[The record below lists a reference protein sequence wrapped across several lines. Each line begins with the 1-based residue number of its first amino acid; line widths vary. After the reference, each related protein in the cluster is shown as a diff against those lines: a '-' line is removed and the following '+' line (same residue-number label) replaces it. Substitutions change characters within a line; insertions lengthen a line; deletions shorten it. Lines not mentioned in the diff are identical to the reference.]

1 MDKLWGEYVIMMNVS
16 NELKELYRSGNGRKK
31 LNISISGSETTITN
45 SNIVSESM
53 SIKQSL
59 SDDENIK
66 FGSCNSTSFEIT
78 VADITEDLIGKEI
91 QPKLLVDSDTTEL
104 SLGLFTVES
113 SKKEVGR
120 PFRKITAYDRMKKLS
135 VDVGEWYRGLV
146 FPVTV
151 KDLRDGLCGHVGL
164 EQLETTL
171 PFDSMEINKTLDD
184 DGAINGLDLMHGI
197 CELNGCF
204 GNISRGGKFEYV
216 YLSTGD
222 PVDTLNG
229 ILKSYPQC
237 EDYNTSAIDGVTIKF
252 TDSDITYQ
260 STSHTNPYIIT
271 DNYLIADKTEA
282 ELISIANT
290 IAGKINGIS
299 YRPATIESV
308 GQPYFD
314 LGDKVSFNDE
324 SGNLDTTYILK
335 REINGIQA
343 LTDSIEASGEEYIQQ
358 DVNSVVGQLAKLNS
372 DNGRLKIRLSKTEE
386 GLNLKVSKGDVSSQ
400 LSLETEQITL
410 TGNRV
415 VVDSDKWKVD
425 ADGKQTCSDLTINGG
440 AVTINNNEDD
450 GIVDYIKLTSYK
462 KKEGDLPGGVE
473 NVETYEMSATNK
485 ELYYSM
491 VATDGTTGKSNTV
504 GKVSVNRSGV
514 KIIQGIPPYVESGG
528 TEANAEY
535 TSSGFTSNFHYGS
548 LDMEA
553 ELEFTAKNGFRYK
566 KRQMGVVEETIVNEK
581 QVSTTTVIADNL
593 TINSKDASTFSS
605 TNITNKTNIET
616 GTITLNK
623 RYNSAT
629 ITCTVSKIA
638 QELGTS
644 AGYALVGTLP
654 DDCKPLYRII
664 DYHRFNGSY
673 IGQIVIET
681 TGEVKIGYTKKN
693 DGTAANM
700 PATSMYWTFTYTI

>member
-1 MDKLWGEYVIMMNVS
+1 MDKLWGEYVIVINIS

-31 LNISISGSETTITN
+31 LNISISGSETKITN

-53 SIKQSL
+53 RIKQSL

-78 VADITEDLIGKEI
+78 VAEITEDLIGKEI

-135 VDVGEWYRGLV
+135 VDVGEWYRSLV

-164 EQLETTL
+164 EQVESTL

-204 GNISRGGKFEYV
+204 GNISRNGEFEYV

-237 EDYNTSAIDGVTIKF
+237 DEYKTSAIDGVTIKF

-271 DNYLIADKTEA
+271 DNYLIAEKTEA

-343 LTDSIEASGEEYIQQ
+343 LTDSIESSGEEYIQQ

-400 LSLETEQITL
+400 LSVETDQIVL
-410 TGNRV
+410 KGNRLI
-415 VVDSDKWKVD
+415 VDSSQLKLDENGNIVIDTNQFKLNKDENENAEFSGNIIASSGQFTKGFQVKVPYTLNDKLYTLESV
-425 ADGKQTCSDLTINGG
+425 SDLGC
-440 AVTINNNEDD
+440 
-450 GIVDYIKLTSYK
+450 
-462 KKEGDLPGGVE
+462 
-473 NVETYEMSATNK
+473 EMSC
-485 ELYYSM
+485 YS
-491 VATDGTTGKSNTV
+491 TDNDYGRPSQLSGIICGFDGVVSIYGTSKI
-504 GKVSVNRSGV
+504 SVNG
-514 KIIQGIPPYVESGG
+514 KDI
-528 TEANAEY
+528 
-535 TSSGFTSNFHYGS
+535 
-548 LDMEA
+548 
-553 ELEFTAKNGFRYK
+553 
-566 KRQMGVVEETIVNEK
+566 
-581 QVSTTTVIADNL
+581 STL
-593 TINSKDASTFSS
+593 STK
-605 TNITNKTNIET
+605 NITNTDNIKSGALT
-616 GTITLNK
+616 VHK
-623 RYNSAT
+623 RYNSVT
-629 ITCTVSKIA
+629 IACTVSKIA

-644 AGYALVGTLP
+644 DGYALVGTLP
-654 DDCKPLYRII
+654 YDCNPLYKII

>member
-53 SIKQSL
+53 SIKESL
-59 SDDENIK
+59 SNDENIRL
-66 FGSCNSTSFEIT
+66 GSCNSSSFEIT
-78 VADITEDLIGKEI
+78 VAGITEDLIGKEI

-104 SLGLFTVES
+104 LLGVFTVES

-164 EQLETTL
+164 EQVETTL
-171 PFDSMEINKTLDD
+171 PFDSIEINKTLDD
-184 DGAINGLDLMHGI
+184 DGAINGLDLMQGI
-197 CELNGCF
+197 CEINGCF
-204 GNISRGGKFEYV
+204 GNISRDGKFEYV

-237 EDYNTSAIDGVTIKF
+237 EDYKTSAIDGVTIKF
-252 TDSDITYQ
+252 TDSDIIYQ

-271 DNYLIADKTEA
+271 DNYLIADKTED

-314 LGDKVSFNDE
+314 LGDKISFNDE

-415 VVDSDKWKVD
+415 VIDSDKWKVN
-425 ADGKQTCSDLTINGG
+425 ADGKQTCTDLTINGG

-462 KKEGDLPGGVE
+462 KKEGDLPGGGE
-473 NVETYEMSATNK
+473 NVDTYEMSATNK
-485 ELYYSM
+485 ELYYAM
-491 VATDGTTGKSNTV
+491 VGTDGTTGKSNTI

-548 LDMEA
+548 LAIEA
-553 ELEFTAKNGFRYK
+553 ELEITAQNGFRYK
-566 KRQMGVVEETIVNEK
+566 KRQMGVVSETIVNESK
-581 QVSTTTVIADNL
+581 VSTTTVITDNL
-593 TINSKDASTFSS
+593 TIGSKDASTLST
-605 TNITNKTNIET
+605 TNITNADNIKSGALT
-616 GTITLNK
+616 AHK
-623 RYNSAT
+623 RYNSVT
-629 ITCTVSKIA
+629 ITCNVSA
-638 QELGTS
+638 TANEFATA
-644 AGYALVGTLP
+644 AGYVVVGTLP
-654 DDCKPLYRII
+654 EDCIPNYNII
-664 DYHRFNGSY
+664 EYHRLNGAY
-673 IGQIVIET
+673 VGQISINTSGQVR
-681 TGEVKIGYTKKN
+681 IGYTKN
-693 DGTAANM
+693 NSGNAVNLPVTTMFWA
-700 PATSMYWTFTYTI
+700 FTYTI

>member
-1 MDKLWGEYVIMMNVS
+1 MDKLWGEYVIMINIS

-31 LNISISGSETTITN
+31 LNISISGSETKITN

-78 VADITEDLIGKEI
+78 VAEITEDLIGKEI
-91 QPKLLVDSDTTEL
+91 QPKLLVDNDTTEL

-135 VDVGEWYRGLV
+135 VDVGEWYRSLE

-151 KDLRDGLCGHVGL
+151 KILRDSLCGHVGL
-164 EQLETTL
+164 EQVRETL

-184 DGAINGLDLMHGI
+184 DGAINGLDLMQGI

-204 GNISRGGKFEYV
+204 GNISRDGNFEYV
-216 YLSTGD
+216 YLSTRN

-343 LTDSIEASGEEYIQQ
+343 LTDSIEARGEEYIQQ

-386 GLNLKVSKGDVSSQ
+386 GLNLKVSKGEVSSQ

-415 VVDSDKWKVD
+415 VIDSDKWKVD
-425 ADGKQTCSDLTINGG
+425 ADGKQTCTDLTIVGG
-440 AVTINNNEDD
+440 SIKSNDVIID
-450 GIVDYIKLTSYK
+450 GGIKLRLPWGITGSASDPWEYITALTLTGNQAQGTDK
-462 KKEGDLPGGVE
+462 LELNYRNDDNIFYYSENEISIIAGKIYPNTLHINKATVIENGLWVHGSMNIGDL
-473 NVETYEMSATNK
+473 
-485 ELYYSM
+485 
-491 VATDGTTGKSNTV
+491 
-504 GKVSVNRSGV
+504 
-514 KIIQGIPPYVESGG
+514 
-528 TEANAEY
+528 
-535 TSSGFTSNFHYGS
+535 
-548 LDMEA
+548 
-553 ELEFTAKNGFRYK
+553 
-566 KRQMGVVEETIVNEK
+566 
-581 QVSTTTVIADNL
+581 
-593 TINSKDASTFSS
+593 DASNFSS
-605 TNITNKTNIET
+605 TDITNKTNIET
-616 GTITLNK
+616 GAITLNK

-629 ITCTVSKIA
+629 ITCSVPKIS

-644 AGYALVGTLP
+644 AGYALIGTLP
-654 DDCKPLYRII
+654 DNCKPLYRII
-664 DYHRFNGSY
+664 EYHRLNGNY
-673 IGQIVIET
+673 VGQIVVET

-693 DGTAANM
+693 DGTAANL
-700 PATSMYWTFTYTI
+700 PATSMYWAFTYTI

>member
-1 MDKLWGEYVIMMNVS
+1 MDKLWGEYVIMINIS

-31 LNISISGSETTITN
+31 LNISISGSKTTITN

-78 VADITEDLIGKEI
+78 VAGITEDLIGKEI
-91 QPKLLVDSDTTEL
+91 QPKLLVDSDTTKL
-104 SLGLFTVES
+104 LLGTFTVES

-164 EQLETTL
+164 NQVKATL
-171 PFDSMEINKTLDD
+171 PFDSMEINKTIDD

-204 GNISRGGKFEYV
+204 GNISRNGEFEYV

-237 EDYNTSAIDGVTIKF
+237 EDYKTSAIDGVTIKF

-290 IAGKINGIS
+290 IAEKINGIS

-314 LGDKVSFNDE
+314 LGDKLSFNDE

-343 LTDSIEASGEEYIQQ
+343 LTDSIEARGEEYIQQ
-358 DVNSVVGQLAKLNS
+358 DVNSVIGQLAKLNS

-400 LSLETEQITL
+400 LSVETDQIVL
-410 TGNRV
+410 KGNRLI
-415 VVDSDKWKVD
+415 VDSSQLKLDENGNIVIDTNQFKINTDGNENAQFSGDIIASSGQFTKGFLVKVPYTLNN
-425 ADGKQTCSDLTINGG
+425 KLYSLESVFDLGC
-440 AVTINNNEDD
+440 
-450 GIVDYIKLTSYK
+450 
-462 KKEGDLPGGVE
+462 
-473 NVETYEMSATNK
+473 EMSC
-485 ELYYSM
+485 YS
-491 VATDGTTGKSNTV
+491 TDNAYGRPSQLSGIICGFD
-504 GKVSVNRSGV
+504 GKVSINGTSKISVNG
-514 KIIQGIPPYVESGG
+514 KDI
-528 TEANAEY
+528 Y
-535 TSSGFTSNFHYGS
+535 T
-548 LDMEA
+548 L
-553 ELEFTAKNGFRYK
+553 
-566 KRQMGVVEETIVNEK
+566 
-581 QVSTTTVIADNL
+581 ST
-593 TINSKDASTFSS
+593 K
-605 TNITNKTNIET
+605 NITNTDNIKSGDLT
-616 GTITLNK
+616 VHK
-623 RYNSAT
+623 RYNSVT
-629 ITCTVSKIA
+629 ITCNVSA
-638 QELGTS
+638 TANEFETA
-644 AGYALVGTLP
+644 AGYVVLGTLP
-654 DDCKPLYRII
+654 EDCIPNYNII
-664 DYHRFNGSY
+664 EYHRLNGAY
-673 IGQIVIET
+673 VGQISINTSGQVR
-681 TGEVKIGYTKKN
+681 IGYTKN
-693 DGTAANM
+693 NSGNAVNLPVT
-700 PATSMYWTFTYTI
+700 TMYWAFTYTI

>member
-1 MDKLWGEYVIMMNVS
+1 MDKLWGEYVIMINIS

-31 LNISISGSETTITN
+31 LNISISGSETKITN

-53 SIKQSL
+53 RIKQSL

-78 VADITEDLIGKEI
+78 VAEITEDLIGKEI

-135 VDVGEWYRGLV
+135 VDVGEWYRSLV

-164 EQLETTL
+164 EQVESTL

-204 GNISRGGKFEYV
+204 GNISRNGEFEYV

-237 EDYNTSAIDGVTIKF
+237 EDYKASAIDGATIKF

-343 LTDSIEASGEEYIQQ
+343 LTDSIESSGEEYIQQ

-415 VVDSDKWKVD
+415 VIDSDKWKVD
-425 ADGKQTCSDLTINGG
+425 ADGKQKCTDLTIVGG
-440 AVTINNNEDD
+440 SIKSNDVIID
-450 GIVDYIKLTSYK
+450 GGIKLKLPWGIDGSAHDPWEYITAIALTGDQAQGTDKLELNYRNDDNIFYYSENEISIIAGKIYPNTLHINK
-462 KKEGDLPGGVE
+462 ATVIENGLLVHGSMNIGDL
-473 NVETYEMSATNK
+473 
-485 ELYYSM
+485 
-491 VATDGTTGKSNTV
+491 
-504 GKVSVNRSGV
+504 
-514 KIIQGIPPYVESGG
+514 
-528 TEANAEY
+528 
-535 TSSGFTSNFHYGS
+535 
-548 LDMEA
+548 
-553 ELEFTAKNGFRYK
+553 
-566 KRQMGVVEETIVNEK
+566 
-581 QVSTTTVIADNL
+581 
-593 TINSKDASTFSS
+593 DASNFSS
-605 TNITNKTNIET
+605 TNITNNTNIKSGALT
-616 GTITLNK
+616 VHK
-623 RYNSAT
+623 RYNSVT
-629 ITCTVSKIA
+629 IACTVSKIA

-644 AGYALVGTLP
+644 DGYALVGTLP
-654 DDCKPLYRII
+654 YYCNPLYKII

>member
-1 MDKLWGEYVIMMNVS
+1 MINIS

-31 LNISISGSETTITN
+31 LNIYISGSETKITN

-78 VADITEDLIGKEI
+78 VAEITEDLIGKEI

-135 VDVGEWYRGLV
+135 IDVGEWYRSLV

-151 KDLRDGLCGHVGL
+151 KDLRDGLCRHVGL
-164 EQLETTL
+164 EQVESTL

-184 DGAINGLDLMHGI
+184 DGAINGLDLMQGI

-204 GNISRGGKFEYV
+204 GNISRNGEFEYV

-237 EDYNTSAIDGVTIKF
+237 EDYKTSAIDGVTIKF

-290 IAGKINGIS
+290 IAEKINGIS

-324 SGNLDTTYILK
+324 S
-335 REINGIQA
+335 
-343 LTDSIEASGEEYIQQ
+343 
-358 DVNSVVGQLAKLNS
+358 
-372 DNGRLKIRLSKTEE
+372 
-386 GLNLKVSKGDVSSQ
+386 
-400 LSLETEQITL
+400 
-410 TGNRV
+410 
-415 VVDSDKWKVD
+415 
-425 ADGKQTCSDLTINGG
+425 
-440 AVTINNNEDD
+440 
-450 GIVDYIKLTSYK
+450 
-462 KKEGDLPGGVE
+462 
-473 NVETYEMSATNK
+473 
-485 ELYYSM
+485 
-491 VATDGTTGKSNTV
+491 
-504 GKVSVNRSGV
+504 
-514 KIIQGIPPYVESGG
+514 
-528 TEANAEY
+528 
-535 TSSGFTSNFHYGS
+535 
-548 LDMEA
+548 
-553 ELEFTAKNGFRYK
+553 
-566 KRQMGVVEETIVNEK
+566 
-581 QVSTTTVIADNL
+581 
-593 TINSKDASTFSS
+593 
-605 TNITNKTNIET
+605 
-616 GTITLNK
+616 
-623 RYNSAT
+623 
-629 ITCTVSKIA
+629 
-638 QELGTS
+638 
-644 AGYALVGTLP
+644 
-654 DDCKPLYRII
+654 
-664 DYHRFNGSY
+664 
-673 IGQIVIET
+673 
-681 TGEVKIGYTKKN
+681 
-693 DGTAANM
+693 
-700 PATSMYWTFTYTI
+700 

>member
-59 SDDENIK
+59 NDDENIRL
-66 FGSCNSTSFEIT
+66 GSCNSSSFEIT
-78 VADITEDLIGKEI
+78 VAGITEDLIGKEI

-135 VDVGEWYRGLV
+135 VDVGEWYRSLV

-151 KDLRDGLCGHVGL
+151 KNLRDGLCGNVGL
-164 EQLETTL
+164 EQVETTL

-184 DGAINGLDLMHGI
+184 DGAINGLDLMQGI

-204 GNISRGGKFEYV
+204 GNISRDGKFEYV

-237 EDYNTSAIDGVTIKF
+237 EDYKTYAIDGVTIKF
-252 TDSDITYQ
+252 TDSDIVYQ

-400 LSLETEQITL
+400 LSVETDQIVL
-410 TGNRV
+410 KGNRLI
-415 VVDSDKWKVD
+415 VDSSQLKLDKNGNIVIDTNQLKINT
-425 ADGKQTCSDLTINGG
+425 DGNENAEFSGNVKASSGEFTKAFLVKIPYTLNNKLYSIEYVSDLGC
-440 AVTINNNEDD
+440 
-450 GIVDYIKLTSYK
+450 
-462 KKEGDLPGGVE
+462 
-473 NVETYEMSATNK
+473 EMSC
-485 ELYYSM
+485 YS
-491 VATDGTTGKSNTV
+491 TDNDYGRPSKLSGIICGFDGEVSIYGKS
-504 GKVSVNRSGV
+504 KISVNG
-514 KIIQGIPPYVESGG
+514 KDI
-528 TEANAEY
+528 
-535 TSSGFTSNFHYGS
+535 
-548 LDMEA
+548 
-553 ELEFTAKNGFRYK
+553 
-566 KRQMGVVEETIVNEK
+566 
-581 QVSTTTVIADNL
+581 STL
-593 TINSKDASTFSS
+593 STK
-605 TNITNKTNIET
+605 NITNTDNIKSGNLT
-616 GTITLNK
+616 VHK
-623 RYNSAT
+623 RYNSVT
-629 ITCTVSKIA
+629 ITCNVSA
-638 QELGTS
+638 TANEFATA
-644 AGYALVGTLP
+644 AGNVVVGTLP
-654 DDCKPLYRII
+654 EDCIPNYNII
-664 DYHRFNGSY
+664 EYHRLNGAY
-673 IGQIVIET
+673 VGQISINTSGQVR
-681 TGEVKIGYTKKN
+681 IGYTKN
-693 DGTAANM
+693 NSGNAVNLPVT
-700 PATSMYWTFTYTI
+700 TMYWAFTYTI

>member
-1 MDKLWGEYVIMMNVS
+1 MDKLWGEYVIMINIS

-31 LNISISGSETTITN
+31 LNISISGSETKITN

-78 VADITEDLIGKEI
+78 VAGITEDLIGKEI

-135 VDVGEWYRGLV
+135 VDVGEWYRSLV
-146 FPVTV
+146 FPVTI

-164 EQLETTL
+164 EQVKSTL

-204 GNISRGGKFEYV
+204 GNISRNGKFEYV

-252 TDSDITYQ
+252 TDSDIVYQ

-271 DNYLIADKTEA
+271 NNYLIADKTEA

-290 IAGKINGIS
+290 IAEKINGIS

-343 LTDSIEASGEEYIQQ
+343 LTDSIEARGEEYIQQ

-386 GLNLKVSKGDVSSQ
+386 GLNLKVSKGDVSTQ

-415 VVDSDKWKVD
+415 VIDSDKWKVD
-425 ADGKQTCSDLTINGG
+425 ADGKQKCTDLTIVGGSIKSNDVIIDGGLKLRLPWGIDGSATDPWEYITALALTGNQGQGTDRLELNYRNDDNIFYYSENETTIIAGKIYPNTLHINKATVIENGLFVNG
-440 AVTINNNEDD
+440 SMNI
-450 GIVDYIKLTSYK
+450 
-462 KKEGDLPGGVE
+462 GDL
-473 NVETYEMSATNK
+473 
-485 ELYYSM
+485 
-491 VATDGTTGKSNTV
+491 
-504 GKVSVNRSGV
+504 
-514 KIIQGIPPYVESGG
+514 
-528 TEANAEY
+528 
-535 TSSGFTSNFHYGS
+535 
-548 LDMEA
+548 
-553 ELEFTAKNGFRYK
+553 
-566 KRQMGVVEETIVNEK
+566 
-581 QVSTTTVIADNL
+581 
-593 TINSKDASTFSS
+593 DASNFSS
-605 TNITNKTNIET
+605 TNITNKTNIKSGDLT
-616 GTITLNK
+616 VHK
-623 RYNSAT
+623 RYNSVT
-629 ITCTVSKIA
+629 ITCNVSA
-638 QELGTS
+638 TANEFETA
-644 AGYALVGTLP
+644 AGYVVLGTLP
-654 DDCKPLYRII
+654 GDCIPNYNII
-664 DYHRFNGSY
+664 EYHRLNGAY
-673 IGQIVIET
+673 VGQISINTSGQVR
-681 TGEVKIGYTKKN
+681 IGYTKN
-693 DGTAANM
+693 NSGNAVNLPVT
-700 PATSMYWTFTYTI
+700 TMYWAFTYTI

>member
-1 MDKLWGEYVIMMNVS
+1 MDKLWGEYVIMINIS

-31 LNISISGSETTITN
+31 LNISISGSETKITN

-53 SIKQSL
+53 RIKQSL

-78 VADITEDLIGKEI
+78 VAGITENLIGKET
-91 QPKLLVDSDTTEL
+91 QPKFLVDSDTTEL

-120 PFRKITAYDRMKKLS
+120 PFKKITAYDRMKKLS
-135 VDVGEWYRGLV
+135 VDVGEWYRSLV

-164 EQLETTL
+164 EQVEATL

-184 DGAINGLDLMHGI
+184 DGAINGLYLMQGI

-204 GNISRGGKFEYV
+204 GNISRNGEFEYV

-229 ILKSYPQC
+229 ILRSYPQC

-252 TDSDITYQ
+252 TDSDIVYQ

-358 DVNSVVGQLAKLNS
+358 DVNSVIGQLAKLNS

-386 GLNLKVSKGDVSSQ
+386 GLNLKVSKGDVSTQ

-415 VVDSDKWKVD
+415 VIDSDKWKVD
-425 ADGKQTCSDLTINGG
+425 ADGKQKCTDLTIVGGSIKSNDVIIDGGLKLRLPWGIDGSATDPWEYITALALTGNQGQGTDKLELNYRNDDNIFYYSENEISIIAGKIYPNTLHINKATVIENGLWVRG
-440 AVTINNNEDD
+440 SMNI
-450 GIVDYIKLTSYK
+450 
-462 KKEGDLPGGVE
+462 GDL
-473 NVETYEMSATNK
+473 
-485 ELYYSM
+485 
-491 VATDGTTGKSNTV
+491 
-504 GKVSVNRSGV
+504 
-514 KIIQGIPPYVESGG
+514 
-528 TEANAEY
+528 
-535 TSSGFTSNFHYGS
+535 
-548 LDMEA
+548 
-553 ELEFTAKNGFRYK
+553 
-566 KRQMGVVEETIVNEK
+566 
-581 QVSTTTVIADNL
+581 
-593 TINSKDASTFSS
+593 DASNFSS
-605 TNITNKTNIET
+605 TDITNKTNIET
-616 GTITLNK
+616 GAITLNK
-623 RYNSAT
+623 RYNSVT
-629 ITCTVSKIA
+629 ITCIVSKIA

>member
-59 SDDENIK
+59 TDDENIRL
-66 FGSCNSTSFEIT
+66 GSCNSSSFEIT
-78 VADITEDLIGKEI
+78 VAGITEDLIGKEI
-91 QPKLLVDSDTTEL
+91 QPVLLVDDDTTEL

-151 KDLRDGLCGHVGL
+151 KDLRDGLCGHVGM
-164 EQLETTL
+164 EQVETTL

-184 DGAINGLDLMHGI
+184 DGAINGLDLMQGI

-204 GNISRGGKFEYV
+204 GNISRDGKFEYV

-237 EDYNTSAIDGVTIKF
+237 EDYKASAINGVTIKF

-271 DNYLIADKTEA
+271 DNYLIADKTEE

-324 SGNLDTTYILK
+324 SGSLDTTYILK

-343 LTDSIEASGEEYIQQ
+343 LTDSIEASGDEYIQQ

-372 DNGRLKIRLSKTEE
+372 DNGRLKIKIAKTEE
-386 GLNLKVSKGDVSSQ
+386 GLSLKVSKGDVSSQ
-400 LSLETEQITL
+400 LSVETDQIVL
-410 TGNRV
+410 KGNRLII
-415 VVDSDKWKVD
+415 DSSQLKLDENGNIVIDTNQFKLNTDGNENAQFSGDIIASSGQFTKGFQVKVPYTLNN
-425 ADGKQTCSDLTINGG
+425 KLYTLESVSDLGC
-440 AVTINNNEDD
+440 
-450 GIVDYIKLTSYK
+450 
-462 KKEGDLPGGVE
+462 
-473 NVETYEMSATNK
+473 EMSC
-485 ELYYSM
+485 YS
-491 VATDGTTGKSNTV
+491 TDNDYGRPNQLSGIICGFGGEVSIYGTSKI
-504 GKVSVNRSGV
+504 SVNG
-514 KIIQGIPPYVESGG
+514 KD
-528 TEANAEY
+528 
-535 TSSGFTSNFHYGS
+535 
-548 LDMEA
+548 L
-553 ELEFTAKNGFRYK
+553 
-566 KRQMGVVEETIVNEK
+566 
-581 QVSTTTVIADNL
+581 STL
-593 TINSKDASTFSS
+593 ST
-605 TNITNKTNIET
+605 TNITNTDNIKSGALT
-616 GTITLNK
+616 AHK
-623 RYNSAT
+623 RYNSVT
-629 ITCTVSKIA
+629 ITCNVSA
-638 QELGTS
+638 TANEFETA
-644 AGYALVGTLP
+644 AGYVVLGSLP
-654 DDCKPLYRII
+654 EDCIPNYNII
-664 DYHRFNGSY
+664 EYHRLNGAY
-673 IGQIVIET
+673 VGQISINTSGQVR
-681 TGEVKIGYTKKN
+681 IGYTKN
-693 DGTAANM
+693 NSGNAVNLPVT
-700 PATSMYWTFTYTI
+700 TMYWAFTYTI

>member
-66 FGSCNSTSFEIT
+66 LGSCNSSSFEIT
-78 VADITEDLIGKEI
+78 VAGITEDLIGKEI

-184 DGAINGLDLMHGI
+184 DGAINGLDLMQGI

-204 GNISRGGKFEYV
+204 GNISKDGKFEYV

-237 EDYNTSAIDGVTIKF
+237 EDYKASAINGVTIKF
-252 TDSDITYQ
+252 TDSDIIYQ
-260 STSHTNPYIIT
+260 STSHTNSYIIT
-271 DNYLIADKTEA
+271 DNYLIADKTEE

-290 IAGKINGIS
+290 IARKINGIS

-324 SGNLDTTYILK
+324 SGSLDTTYILK

-343 LTDSIEASGEEYIQQ
+343 LTDSIEASGDEYIQQ

-372 DNGRLKIRLSKTEE
+372 DNGRLKIKIAKTEE
-386 GLNLKVSKGDVSSQ
+386 GLSLKVSKGDVSSQ
-400 LSLETEQITL
+400 LSVETDQIVL
-410 TGNRV
+410 KGNRLI
-415 VVDSDKWKVD
+415 VDSSQLKLDENGNIVIDTNQFKINTDENENAEFSGNIIASSGQFTKGFQVKVPYTLNDKLYTLESV
-425 ADGKQTCSDLTINGG
+425 SDLGC
-440 AVTINNNEDD
+440 
-450 GIVDYIKLTSYK
+450 
-462 KKEGDLPGGVE
+462 
-473 NVETYEMSATNK
+473 EMSC
-485 ELYYSM
+485 YS
-491 VATDGTTGKSNTV
+491 TDNDYGRPSQLSGIICGFGGEVSIYGTSKI
-504 GKVSVNRSGV
+504 SVNG
-514 KIIQGIPPYVESGG
+514 KDI
-528 TEANAEY
+528 
-535 TSSGFTSNFHYGS
+535 
-548 LDMEA
+548 
-553 ELEFTAKNGFRYK
+553 
-566 KRQMGVVEETIVNEK
+566 
-581 QVSTTTVIADNL
+581 STL
-593 TINSKDASTFSS
+593 ST
-605 TNITNKTNIET
+605 TNITNTDNIKS
-616 GTITLNK
+616 GALTLHK
-623 RYNSAT
+623 RYNSVT
-629 ITCTVSKIA
+629 ITCNVSA
-638 QELGTS
+638 TANEFETA
-644 AGYALVGTLP
+644 AGYVVLGTLP
-654 DDCKPLYRII
+654 EDCIPNYNII
-664 DYHRFNGSY
+664 EYHRLNGAY
-673 IGQIVIET
+673 VGQISINTSGQVR
-681 TGEVKIGYTKKN
+681 IGYTKN
-693 DGTAANM
+693 NSGNAINLPVTA
-700 PATSMYWTFTYTI
+700 MYWAFTYTI

>member
-1 MDKLWGEYVIMMNVS
+1 MDKLWGEYVIMINIS

-31 LNISISGSETTITN
+31 LNISISGSETKITN

-53 SIKQSL
+53 RIKQSL

-78 VADITEDLIGKEI
+78 VAEITEDLIGKEI

-135 VDVGEWYRGLV
+135 VDVGEWYRSLV

-164 EQLETTL
+164 EQVESTL
-171 PFDSMEINKTLDD
+171 PFDSMEINKTIDD

-204 GNISRGGKFEYV
+204 GNISRNGEFEYV

-237 EDYNTSAIDGVTIKF
+237 EDYKTSAIDGVTIKF

-343 LTDSIEASGEEYIQQ
+343 LTDSIESSGEEYIQQ

-415 VVDSDKWKVD
+415 VIDSDKWKVD
-425 ADGKQTCSDLTINGG
+425 ADGKQKCTDLTIVGG
-440 AVTINNNEDD
+440 SIKSNDVIID
-450 GIVDYIKLTSYK
+450 GGIKLKLPWGIDGSAPDPWEYITAIALTGDQAQGTDKLELNYRNDDNIFYYSENEISIIAGKIYPNTLHINK
-462 KKEGDLPGGVE
+462 ATVIENGLLVHGSMNIGDL
-473 NVETYEMSATNK
+473 
-485 ELYYSM
+485 
-491 VATDGTTGKSNTV
+491 
-504 GKVSVNRSGV
+504 
-514 KIIQGIPPYVESGG
+514 
-528 TEANAEY
+528 
-535 TSSGFTSNFHYGS
+535 
-548 LDMEA
+548 
-553 ELEFTAKNGFRYK
+553 
-566 KRQMGVVEETIVNEK
+566 
-581 QVSTTTVIADNL
+581 
-593 TINSKDASTFSS
+593 DASNFSS
-605 TNITNKTNIET
+605 TNITNNTNIKSGALT
-616 GTITLNK
+616 VHK
-623 RYNSAT
+623 RYNSVT
-629 ITCTVSKIA
+629 IACNVSKIA
-638 QELGTS
+638 QGLGTS
-644 AGYALVGTLP
+644 DGYALVGTLP
-654 DDCKPLYRII
+654 YDCNPLYEII

>member
-1 MDKLWGEYVIMMNVS
+1 MDKLWGEYVIMINIS

-78 VADITEDLIGKEI
+78 VAEITEDLIGKEI

-135 VDVGEWYRGLV
+135 VDVGEWYRSLV

-164 EQLETTL
+164 EQVEATL
-171 PFDSMEINKTLDD
+171 PFDSMEINKTLDN
-184 DGAINGLDLMHGI
+184 DGAINGLDLMQGI

-204 GNISRGGKFEYV
+204 GNISRGGNFEYV

-271 DNYLIADKTEA
+271 DNYLIADKTEE

-343 LTDSIEASGEEYIQQ
+343 LNDSIEARGEEYIQQ

-372 DNGRLKIRLSKTEE
+372 DNGRLKIKIAKTEE
-386 GLNLKVSKGDVSSQ
+386 GLKLKVSKGEVSSQ

-415 VVDSDKWKVD
+415 VIDSDKWKVD
-425 ADGKQTCSDLTINGG
+425 ADGKQKCTDLTIVGG
-440 AVTINNNEDD
+440 SIKSNDVIIDGGLKLRLPW
-450 GIVDYIKLTSYK
+450 GIVGSATDPWEYITALALTGNQGQGTDKLELNYRNDDNIFYYSENESSIIAGKIYPNTLHINKATVIENGLWVRGSMNI
-462 KKEGDLPGGVE
+462 GDL
-473 NVETYEMSATNK
+473 
-485 ELYYSM
+485 
-491 VATDGTTGKSNTV
+491 
-504 GKVSVNRSGV
+504 
-514 KIIQGIPPYVESGG
+514 
-528 TEANAEY
+528 
-535 TSSGFTSNFHYGS
+535 
-548 LDMEA
+548 
-553 ELEFTAKNGFRYK
+553 
-566 KRQMGVVEETIVNEK
+566 
-581 QVSTTTVIADNL
+581 
-593 TINSKDASTFSS
+593 DASNFSS
-605 TNITNKTNIET
+605 TDITNKTNIET
-616 GTITLNK
+616 GAITLNK

-629 ITCTVSKIA
+629 ITCIVSKIA

-654 DDCKPLYRII
+654 DDSKPLYRII
-664 DYHRFNGSY
+664 DYHRFNGIY

-700 PATSMYWTFTYTI
+700 PETSMYWTFTYTI

>member
-31 LNISISGSETTITN
+31 LNISISGSETKITN

-120 PFRKITAYDRMKKLS
+120 PFRKITAYDRMKKLY
-135 VDVGEWYRGLV
+135 VDVGEWYRSLV

-164 EQLETTL
+164 EQVETTL

-204 GNISRGGKFEYV
+204 GNISRGGNFEYV

-237 EDYNTSAIDGVTIKF
+237 EDYKTSAIDGVTIKF

-400 LSLETEQITL
+400 LSVETDKIVL
-410 TGNRV
+410 KGNRLI
-415 VVDSDKWKVD
+415 VDSSQLKLDKNGNIVIDTNQLKINTDGNENAEFSGNVKASSGEFTKGFLVKVPYTLNNKLFSLES
-425 ADGKQTCSDLTINGG
+425 AHDLGC
-440 AVTINNNEDD
+440 
-450 GIVDYIKLTSYK
+450 
-462 KKEGDLPGGVE
+462 
-473 NVETYEMSATNK
+473 EMSC
-485 ELYYSM
+485 YS
-491 VATDGTTGKSNTV
+491 TDNDYGRPTQLSGIICGFNGVVSIYGNSKI
-504 GKVSVNRSGV
+504 SVNG
-514 KIIQGIPPYVESGG
+514 KDI
-528 TEANAEY
+528 Y
-535 TSSGFTSNFHYGS
+535 T
-548 LDMEA
+548 L
-553 ELEFTAKNGFRYK
+553 
-566 KRQMGVVEETIVNEK
+566 
-581 QVSTTTVIADNL
+581 ST
-593 TINSKDASTFSS
+593 K
-605 TNITNKTNIET
+605 NITNTDKIKSGDLTVH
-616 GTITLNK
+616 K
-623 RYNSAT
+623 RYNSVT
-629 ITCTVSKIA
+629 ITCNVSA
-638 QELGTS
+638 TANEFETA
-644 AGYALVGTLP
+644 AGYVVLGTLP
-654 DDCKPLYRII
+654 EDCIPNYNII
-664 DYHRFNGSY
+664 EYHRLNGAY
-673 IGQIVIET
+673 VGQISINTSGQVR
-681 TGEVKIGYTKKN
+681 IGYTKN
-693 DGTAANM
+693 NSGNAVNLPVT
-700 PATSMYWTFTYTI
+700 TMYWAFTYTI

>member
-1 MDKLWGEYVIMMNVS
+1 MDKLWGEYVIMINIS

-78 VADITEDLIGKEI
+78 VAGITEDLIGKET
-91 QPKLLVDSDTTEL
+91 QPVLLVGDDTTEL

-135 VDVGEWYRGLV
+135 VDVGEWYRSLA

-164 EQLETTL
+164 EQVEATL

-184 DGAINGLDLMHGI
+184 DGAINGLDLMQGI

-204 GNISRGGKFEYV
+204 GNISRGGNFEYV

-229 ILKSYPQC
+229 ILRSYPQC

-252 TDSDITYQ
+252 TDSDIVYQ

-271 DNYLIADKTEA
+271 DNYLIADKTEV

-358 DVNSVVGQLAKLNS
+358 DVNSVIGQLAKLNS
-372 DNGRLKIRLSKTEE
+372 DNGRLKIKIAKTEE
-386 GLNLKVSKGDVSSQ
+386 GLKLKVSKGEVSSQ

-415 VVDSDKWKVD
+415 VIDSDKWKVD
-425 ADGKQTCSDLTINGG
+425 ADGKQKCTDLTIVGG
-440 AVTINNNEDD
+440 SIKSNDVIIDGGLKLRLPW
-450 GIVDYIKLTSYK
+450 GIVESATDPWEYITALALTGNQGQGTDKLELNYRNDDNIFYYSENEISIIAGKIYPNTLHINKATVIENGLWVHGSMNI
-462 KKEGDLPGGVE
+462 GDL
-473 NVETYEMSATNK
+473 
-485 ELYYSM
+485 
-491 VATDGTTGKSNTV
+491 
-504 GKVSVNRSGV
+504 
-514 KIIQGIPPYVESGG
+514 
-528 TEANAEY
+528 
-535 TSSGFTSNFHYGS
+535 
-548 LDMEA
+548 
-553 ELEFTAKNGFRYK
+553 
-566 KRQMGVVEETIVNEK
+566 
-581 QVSTTTVIADNL
+581 
-593 TINSKDASTFSS
+593 DASNFSS
-605 TNITNKTNIET
+605 TDITNKTNIET
-616 GTITLNK
+616 GAITLNK

-629 ITCTVSKIA
+629 ITCIVSKIA

-700 PATSMYWTFTYTI
+700 QATSMYWTFTYTI

>member
-1 MDKLWGEYVIMMNVS
+1 MINIS

-78 VADITEDLIGKEI
+78 VAGITEDLIGKET
-91 QPKLLVDSDTTEL
+91 QPVLLVGDDTTEL

-135 VDVGEWYRGLV
+135 VDVGEWYRSLA

-164 EQLETTL
+164 EQVEATL

-184 DGAINGLDLMHGI
+184 DGAINGLDLMQGI

-204 GNISRGGKFEYV
+204 GNISRGGNFEYV

-229 ILKSYPQC
+229 ILRSYPQC

-252 TDSDITYQ
+252 TDSDIVYQ

-271 DNYLIADKTEA
+271 DNYLIADKTEV

-358 DVNSVVGQLAKLNS
+358 DVNSVIGQLAKLNS
-372 DNGRLKIRLSKTEE
+372 DNGRLKIKIAKTEE
-386 GLNLKVSKGDVSSQ
+386 GLKLKVSKGEVSSQ

-415 VVDSDKWKVD
+415 VIDSDKWKVD
-425 ADGKQTCSDLTINGG
+425 ADGKQKCTDLTIVGG
-440 AVTINNNEDD
+440 SIKSNDVIIDGGLKLRLPW
-450 GIVDYIKLTSYK
+450 GIVESATDPWEYITALALTGNQGQGTDKLELNYRNDDNIFYYSENEISIIAGKIYPNTLHINKATVIENGLWVHGSMNI
-462 KKEGDLPGGVE
+462 GDL
-473 NVETYEMSATNK
+473 
-485 ELYYSM
+485 
-491 VATDGTTGKSNTV
+491 
-504 GKVSVNRSGV
+504 
-514 KIIQGIPPYVESGG
+514 
-528 TEANAEY
+528 
-535 TSSGFTSNFHYGS
+535 
-548 LDMEA
+548 
-553 ELEFTAKNGFRYK
+553 
-566 KRQMGVVEETIVNEK
+566 
-581 QVSTTTVIADNL
+581 
-593 TINSKDASTFSS
+593 DASNFSS
-605 TNITNKTNIET
+605 TDITNKTNIET
-616 GTITLNK
+616 GAITLNK

-629 ITCTVSKIA
+629 ITCIVSKIA

-700 PATSMYWTFTYTI
+700 QATSMYWTFTYTI

>member
-16 NELKELYRSGNGRKK
+16 NELKELYRNGNGRKK
-31 LNISISGSETTITN
+31 LNISISGSKTTITN

-53 SIKQSL
+53 SIKESL
-59 SDDENIK
+59 CDDENIK

-78 VADITEDLIGKEI
+78 VAKITEDLIGKEI

-104 SLGLFTVES
+104 PLGLFTVES

-135 VDVGEWYRGLV
+135 VDVSEWYRGLE

-151 KDLRDGLCGHVGL
+151 KALRDGLCGNVGL
-164 EQLETTL
+164 EQVETTL

-184 DGAINGLDLMHGI
+184 DGTINGLDLMQGI

-204 GNISRGGKFEYV
+204 GNISRDGKFEYV

-237 EDYNTSAIDGVTIKF
+237 EDYKASAINGVTIKF

-271 DNYLIADKTEA
+271 DNYLIADKTEE

-299 YRPATIESV
+299 YRPAAIESV

-335 REINGIQA
+335 RKINGIQA

-386 GLNLKVSKGDVSSQ
+386 GLSLKVSKGDVSSQ

-415 VVDSDKWKVD
+415 VIDSDKWKVD
-425 ADGKQTCSDLTINGG
+425 ADGKQTCTDLTIIGG
-440 AVTINNNEDD
+440 SIKSNDVILDGGLKLRLPW
-450 GIVDYIKLTSYK
+450 GIVGSVTDPWEYITVLALTGNQGQGTDKLELNYRNDDNIFYYSENESSIIAGKIYPNTLHINKATVIENGLWVHGSMNI
-462 KKEGDLPGGVE
+462 GDL
-473 NVETYEMSATNK
+473 
-485 ELYYSM
+485 
-491 VATDGTTGKSNTV
+491 
-504 GKVSVNRSGV
+504 
-514 KIIQGIPPYVESGG
+514 
-528 TEANAEY
+528 
-535 TSSGFTSNFHYGS
+535 
-548 LDMEA
+548 
-553 ELEFTAKNGFRYK
+553 
-566 KRQMGVVEETIVNEK
+566 
-581 QVSTTTVIADNL
+581 
-593 TINSKDASTFSS
+593 DASTFSS
-605 TNITNKTNIET
+605 TDITNKTNIET
-616 GTITLNK
+616 GTVTLNK

-654 DDCKPLYRII
+654 DSCKPLYRII

-693 DGTAANM
+693 DGTAVNM

>member
-1 MDKLWGEYVIMMNVS
+1 MINIS

-31 LNISISGSETTITN
+31 LNISISGSETKITN

-53 SIKQSL
+53 IIKQSL

-78 VADITEDLIGKEI
+78 VAEITEDLIGKEI

-135 VDVGEWYRGLV
+135 VDVGEWYRSLV

-164 EQLETTL
+164 EQVESTL
-171 PFDSMEINKTLDD
+171 PFDSMEINKTIDD

-204 GNISRGGKFEYV
+204 GNISRNGEFEYV

-237 EDYNTSAIDGVTIKF
+237 EDYKTSAIDGATIKF

-343 LTDSIEASGEEYIQQ
+343 LTDSIESSGEEYIQQ

-400 LSLETEQITL
+400 LSVETDQIVL
-410 TGNRV
+410 KGNRLIVDSSQLKLDENGNIVIDTNQFKLNTDENENAEFSGNVKASSGEFTKGFFVNVPVYKAVPDGEPVIIGYIVMTINEDGGFITSYESVDANNETASV
-415 VVDSDKWKVD
+415 VVSDCSVD
-425 ADGKQTCSDLTINGG
+425 LYSHNIIKLFSLGRIEIGSRKKIELWT
-440 AVTINNNEDD
+440 D
-450 GIVDYIKLTSYK
+450 GIITIKCKNADPIDISSY
-462 KKEGDLPGGVE
+462 
-473 NVETYEMSATNK
+473 
-485 ELYYSM
+485 
-491 VATDGTTGKSNTV
+491 
-504 GKVSVNRSGV
+504 
-514 KIIQGIPPYVESGG
+514 
-528 TEANAEY
+528 TE
-535 TSSGFTSNFHYGS
+535 
-548 LDMEA
+548 
-553 ELEFTAKNGFRYK
+553 
-566 KRQMGVVEETIVNEK
+566 
-581 QVSTTTVIADNL
+581 
-593 TINSKDASTFSS
+593 
-605 TNITNKTNIET
+605 TNITYRSIIET
-616 GTITLNK
+616 GSGNVITHK
-623 RYNSAT
+623 RYNSVT
-629 ITCTVSKIA
+629 ITCNANSISH
-638 QELGTS
+638 ELATS
-644 AGYALVGTLP
+644 NIYVDIGTLP
-654 DDCKPLYRII
+654 ADCIPTYNII
-664 DYHRFNGSY
+664 EYQRFNGAY
-673 IGQIVIET
+673 IGQIRINTSGKVS
-681 TGEVKIGYTKKN
+681 IGYTKKN
-693 DGTAANM
+693 DGTPINL
-700 PATSMYWTFTYTI
+700 PAKSAMYWAVTYTI